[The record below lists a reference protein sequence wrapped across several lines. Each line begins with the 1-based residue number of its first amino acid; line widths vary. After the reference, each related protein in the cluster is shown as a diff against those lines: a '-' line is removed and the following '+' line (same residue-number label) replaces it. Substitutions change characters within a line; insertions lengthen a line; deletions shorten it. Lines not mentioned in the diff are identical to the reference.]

1 MPVRKGAFMTEHNDS
16 AGEQRGD
23 PEKGQQEEQNDTF
36 VIQKLGPEGEPEADS
51 EKKDPDTIEREWYEK
66 VYQGDNSKQLTFRA
80 VFTGMLLGGIMSL
93 SNLYVGL
100 KTGWGIGVA
109 ITSCILAFSIF
120 KALQKLFPFWIKGEF
135 TVLENNTMQSAASA
149 AGYISSAG
157 LVSAIPALMMITGQ
171 RLSSLDLILW
181 LSAVSFLGCFMAI
194 PMKRQM
200 INVEQLKFPSG
211 IAAAETMK
219 SMHAKGDEAMQ
230 KAKSL
235 GIAALIGVIVA
246 WFRDG
251 KVAWMKALNL
261 NFIPNMIPFP
271 FSVFGIP
278 CSKLTI
284 GFEGSLIMIAAG
296 AIIGLKVTISM
307 MLGAV
312 INYIVLAPIMIKA
325 GVIDPAK
332 GYRGIIGWSLWPGVS
347 LMLTSSLVTFA
358 LNWKVLM
365 RAFSGLGQ
373 MFTPSKSYTENPIE
387 RVEAPMSWFIGGFLV
402 IGTYCVLLQSMHFG
416 IKWWMGI
423 IAVLLTFV
431 LCIVACRASGETD
444 INPIGAMGKITQLTY
459 GLLAPGN
466 VTANLMTAAI
476 TSGAASHSADLL
488 SDLKSGYLLGA
499 NARKQFIA
507 QFFGV
512 IAGALFSVPVYT
524 ILVPSPDK
532 LGTNELPAPAA
543 QVWKGVAEL
552 LSKGFE
558 ALPQSAR
565 LAIVIAGVL
574 GIVMALVEY
583 YFPKARKWLPSSAGL
598 GMAFVIPFFN
608 SFSMFI
614 GALIAWAIHEKAKEA
629 SKMYTIPVSSGFIA
643 GESLMGI
650 VIAILT
656 MLNFIK

>member
-1 MPVRKGAFMTEHNDS
+1 MTEHDDS
-16 AGEQRGD
+16 VKEPGD
-23 PEKGQQEEQNDTF
+23 VPETGHADQHDDTF
-36 VIQKLGPEGEPEADS
+36 VIQKLGPGGES
-51 EKKDPDTIEREWYEK
+51 EVEDGKRDPDVIEREWYEK
-66 VYQGDNSKQLTFRA
+66 VYQGDNAKQLTFRA
-80 VFTGMLLGGIMSL
+80 VLTGMLLGGIMSL

-135 TVLENNTMQSAASA
+135 TILENNTMQSAASA

-171 RLSSLDLILW
+171 RLSALDLILW

-219 SMHAKGDEAMQ
+219 SMHAKGEEAML

-235 GIAALIGVIVA
+235 GVSALVGVVVA

-251 KVAWMKALNL
+251 KVDWMKALHL
-261 NFIPNMIPFP
+261 NFIPNMMPFP
-271 FSVFGIP
+271 FKVFGIP
-278 CSKLTI
+278 CSQLTI

-307 MLGAV
+307 LIGAI
-312 INYIVLAPIMIKA
+312 INYMVLAPMMIKC

-332 GYRGIIGWSLWPGVS
+332 GYRGIISWSLWPGVS

-365 RAFSGLGQ
+365 RAFSGLGT
-373 MFTPSKSYTENPIE
+373 MFTPAKRYTENPIE
-387 RVEAPMSWFIGGFLV
+387 RVEAPMSWFIGGFIV
-402 IGTYCVLLQSMHFG
+402 VGTYCVLLQSMHFG
-416 IKWWMGI
+416 IHWWMGI
-423 IAVLLTFV
+423 IAVLLTFL

-466 VTANLMTAAI
+466 VTANLMTAAV

-552 LSKGFE
+552 LSNGFE
-558 ALPQSAR
+558 ALHPTAR
-565 LAIVIAGVL
+565 IAILIAGVL
-574 GIVMALVEY
+574 GIVLALVEY
-583 YFPKARKWLPSSAGL
+583 YIPKSRKWLPSSAGL

-608 SFSMFI
+608 SFSMFV
-614 GALIAWAIHEKAKEA
+614 GAVIAWIIYERAKET

-656 MLNFIK
+656 MLNFIHS

>member
-1 MPVRKGAFMTEHNDS
+1 MTEYNDS
-16 AGEQRGD
+16 ESKGNETIPDNGTSEDSTFVLEKIPSEKQNEKEIKQDPDQIERNWYKNIYRGD
-23 PEKGQQEEQNDTF
+23 N
-36 VIQKLGPEGEPEADS
+36 V
-51 EKKDPDTIEREWYEK
+51 R
-66 VYQGDNSKQLTFRA
+66 QLTVRA
-80 VFTGMLLGGIMSL
+80 VITGMLLGGIMSL

-120 KALQKLFPFWIKGEF
+120 KALQKIFPFWIKKEF

-149 AGYISSAG
+149 AGYMCSAG
-157 LVSAIPALMMITGQ
+157 LVSAIPALTMLNGTKMT
-171 RLSSLDLILW
+171 SVDLILW
-181 LSAVSFLGCFMAI
+181 LSAVSLLGCFMAI

-211 IAAAETMK
+211 IAAAETLQ
-219 SMHAKGDEAMQ
+219 SMHAKGEEATT

-235 GIAALIGVIVA
+235 GIASIIGILVA

-251 KVAWMKALNL
+251 KVSWMKFN
-261 NFIPNMIPFP
+261 IPSMTPFP
-271 FSVFGIP
+271 FTIFGIP

-307 MLGAV
+307 LCGA
-312 INYIVLAPIMIKA
+312 ILNYMVLAPLLIKHGIIA
-325 GVIDPAK
+325 DG
-332 GYRGIIGWSLWPGVS
+332 GYRKIVSWSLWPGVS

-365 RAFSGLGQ
+365 RAFKGLGA
-373 MFTPSKSYTENPIE
+373 MFSRGKEIEQNPIE
-387 RVEAPMSWFIGGFLV
+387 RVEAPMTWFIGGV
-402 IGTYCVLLQSMHFG
+402 IIVGLYCVILQMRLFNIH
-416 IKWWMGI
+416 WWMGI

-431 LCIVACRASGETD
+431 LCIVSCRASGETD

-459 GLLAPGN
+459 GILAPGN
-466 VTANLMTAAI
+466 VATNLMTASI

-488 SDLKSGYLLGA
+488 SDLKSGYILGA
-499 NARKQFIA
+499 NARMQFIA

-512 IAGALFSVPVYT
+512 IAGALFSVPVYN
-524 ILVPSPDK
+524 ILVPDASA
-532 LGTNELPAPAA
+532 LGTEKLPAPAA

-565 LAIVIAGVL
+565 IAIIIAAILGVTLAL
-574 GIVMALVEY
+574 LEY
-583 YFPKARKWLPSSAGL
+583 YVPKSRKYLPSAAGF

-608 SFSMFI
+608 SFSMFV
-614 GALIAWAIHEKAKEA
+614 GAVIAWLIYSSSKATSRK
-629 SKMYTIPVSSGFIA
+629 YTIPVSSGFIA

-650 VIAILT
+650 VIAVLT
-656 MLNFIK
+656 MLNIIK